1 MIPSDGF
8 VVYVALSEF
17 MAVQRISI
25 WQKAPQLVLSA
36 LLIATVAVPL
46 GCRPRDGVGN
56 TDVKVLDSYRGDVY
70 RSLDPPKQFDA
81 ASSRIISHIYDPLLD
96 YHYLKRPY
104 ELTPNLLESM
114 PEIGEDKLTY
124 TFKLRKGIKFH
135 DDPCFS
141 GGKGRELTAD
151 DVLFTIKRFA
161 DVNVNPQSYPALLQ
175 NRIKGLDEFRE
186 KTRQQKDL
194 DYDQENIAGLEKV
207 DEYTFKI
214 VMIEPDPLL
223 LMSFATNALSIVP
236 KEAVEKYGRKLEH
249 HAVGTGPFTLAKNPR
264 KGVMVLKKNPN
275 YHGTYP
281 TEGDADDQSQ
291 GLLTNA
297 GEQLPFVDEVRI
309 PLIEEAQP
317 RMLKFLSGELDS
329 IGIDR
334 DNFTKM
340 AEKVGNEFQ
349 LKGKFA
355 KQFNISSVDALSS
368 FYITINFRDKVFGQ
382 NKVLRQALAY
392 ALDTPAYIE
401 KMENGRG
408 HTLNTI
414 VPLPIAGSEQSVSV
428 QWYSHNLQKAKAK
441 LKEAGY
447 PEGKGLPP
455 VVILYGSQDNITRQ
469 NHEFLRA
476 QLAKSG
482 IQLKG
487 EFLSFSDYLGRKEG
501 GSFQLASGGW
511 RADYPD
517 AENFYQLFYGPNKAP
532 GPNDGS
538 YQNPEFDRLYE
549 QMRRMPAGSERN
561 QIIEKMALLLKAD
574 VPVVF
579 LKAPISVGMRQKW
592 LLNSKPNL
600 MLGSTAKFLDI
611 DTEMK
616 AEGLK

>member
-1 MIPSDGF
+1 
-8 VVYVALSEF
+8 
-17 MAVQRISI
+17 MAVQKVSI
-25 WQKAPQLVLSA
+25 WRKTPQLVLSA
-36 LLIATVAVPL
+36 LLIATVAVPI
-46 GCRPRDGVGN
+46 GCRPRDGAGN
-56 TDVKVLDSYRGDVY
+56 TDVKVLDSFRADVY
-70 RSLDPPKQFDA
+70 RSLDPPRQFDV
-81 ASSRIISHIYDPLLD
+81 ASARIISNIYDPLLE

-114 PEIGEDKLTY
+114 PELGADKLTY
-124 TFKLRKGIKFH
+124 TFNLRKGIKFH
-135 DDPCFS
+135 DDPCFP
-141 GGKGRELTAD
+141 GGKGREMTAD
-151 DVLFTIKRFA
+151 DVLYTLKRFA

-175 NRIKGLDEFRE
+175 NRIKGLDDFRE

-194 DYDQENIAGLEKV
+194 DYDQENIEGLEKI
-207 DEYTFKI
+207 DDYSFKI
-214 VMIEPDPLL
+214 VMTEPDPLL
-223 LMSFATNALSIVP
+223 LMSFATSPLSIVP

-249 HAVGTGPFTLAKNPR
+249 HGVGTGPYTLAKNPR

-281 TEGDADDQSQ
+281 TEGDPEDQGQ
-291 GLLTNA
+291 ELLA
-297 GEQLPFVDEVRI
+297 QSGKKLPFVDEIRI

-317 RMLKFLSGELDS
+317 RMLKFLNGELDA

-334 DNFTKM
+334 DNFPKM
-340 AEKVGNEFQ
+340 AEKVGDKFK

-355 KQFNISSVDALSS
+355 DQFNISSVDALSS

-382 NKVLRQALAY
+382 NKALRQALAY
-392 ALDTPAYIE
+392 AIDTPAYID

-408 HTLNTI
+408 HALNTI
-414 VPLPIAGSEQSVSV
+414 VPLPIAGSERSVSV
-428 QWYSHNLQKAKAK
+428 KWYPPNLQQAKAK

-447 PEGKGLPP
+447 PDGKGLPP
-455 VVILYGSQDNITRQ
+455 IVILYGSQDNITRQ

-482 IQLKG
+482 FQLKG

-511 RADYPD
+511 GADYPD

-538 YQNPEFDRLYE
+538 YQNSEYDQLYQ
-549 QMRRMPAGSERN
+549 QMRRMPAGEDRN
-561 QIIEKMALLLKAD
+561 QIIEKMALLLKED

-592 LLNSKPNL
+592 LLNFKSNL
-600 MLGSTAKFLDI
+600 MLGSSFKFLDI
-611 DTEMK
+611 DTDAK
-616 AEGLK
+616 AKGLKK

>member
-46 GCRPRDGVGN
+46 GCRPRQDAGN
-56 TDVKVLDSYRGDVY
+56 TDAKVLDTFRASVY
-70 RSLDPPKQFDA
+70 RSLDPPKQFDV
-81 ASSRIISHIYDPLLD
+81 ASARIISHIYDPLLE

-104 ELTPNLLESM
+104 ELVPNLLETL
-114 PEIGEDKLTY
+114 PELGEDKLTY

-135 DDPCFS
+135 DDPCFPD
-141 GGKGRELTAD
+141 GKGRELNAD
-151 DVLFTIKRFA
+151 DVIYTIKRFA
-161 DVNVNPQSYPALLQ
+161 DVNVNPQSYPALLE
-175 NRIKGLDEFRE
+175 NRIEGLDKFRE

-194 DYDQENIAGLEKV
+194 DYDKETVAGLEKV
-207 DEYTFKI
+207 DSHTFKV
-214 VMIEPDPLL
+214 VMTEQDPLL
-223 LMSFATNALSIVP
+223 LMSFATSPLSIIP
-236 KEAVEKYGRKLEH
+236 KEAVEEYGRKLEH
-249 HAVGTGPFTLAKNPR
+249 HGVGTGPYTLAKNPR

-281 TEGDADDQSQ
+281 TEGDPDDQSQ
-291 GLLTNA
+291 GLLEDA
-297 GEQLPFVDEVRI
+297 GEQLPLIDEIRI

-317 RMLKFLSGELDS
+317 RMLKFLKGELDS

-334 DNFTKM
+334 DNFSKM
-340 AEKVGNEFQ
+340 AEKVGEKFK
-349 LKGKFA
+349 LKGEFA
-355 KQFNISSVDALSS
+355 GKFNISSASGLSS
-368 FYITINFRDKVFGQ
+368 FYITLNFRDKTFGQ
-382 NKVLRQALAY
+382 NKALRQALAY

-408 HTLNTI
+408 HALNTI
-414 VPLPIAGSEQSVSV
+414 VPLPIAGSEESVPV
-428 QWYSHNLQKAKAK
+428 KWYSHDPNKAKAK

-455 VVILYGSQDNITRQ
+455 ITILYGSQDKITKQ
-469 NHEFLRA
+469 NHEFLRNLLA
-476 QLAKSG
+476 QSG
-482 IQLKG
+482 FQIKG
-487 EFLSFSDYLGRKEG
+487 EFLTFSDYLQRKEG

-511 RADYPD
+511 GADYPD
-517 AENFYQLFYGPNKAP
+517 AENFYQLFYSPNKAP

-538 YQNPEFDRLYE
+538 YKNPEYDRLYE
-549 QMRRMPAGSERN
+549 QMRRMPASAERN
-561 QIIEKMALLLKAD
+561 KIIEKMALILKED

-579 LKAPISVGMRQKW
+579 LKTPINVGMRQKW

-600 MLGSTAKFLDI
+600 MLGSTSKFLDI
-611 DTEMK
+611 DTDAK
-616 AEGLK
+616 AKGLK